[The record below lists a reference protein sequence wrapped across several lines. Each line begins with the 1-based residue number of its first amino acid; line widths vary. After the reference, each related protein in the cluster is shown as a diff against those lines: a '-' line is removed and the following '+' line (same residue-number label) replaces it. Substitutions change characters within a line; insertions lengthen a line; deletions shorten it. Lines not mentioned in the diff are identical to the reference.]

1 MERLFSVALATL
13 MGTLFA
19 VLGVQAQ
26 SAEKVPPI
34 KTVVLTTLATTT
46 TAMTETTTTTTTT
59 TTTPVALPANVPSD
73 QSKRCPKYE
82 TLFEQY
88 GLPVQIFSYIA
99 WRESRCNP
107 KAINAKWDANGNMT
121 YHLNKNKTWDTGL
134 LQVNSSWIR
143 SVRAVCG
150 VDTGSTR
157 GDLQALTDPE
167 CNVRFAKWIMDNTTG
182 GLANWRM

>member
-26 SAEKVPPI
+26 SIEEATLPTQLVE
-34 KTVVLTTLATTT
+34 LTALVTTT
-46 TAMTETTTTTTTT
+46 TAMTTTTTTI
-59 TTTPVALPANVPSD
+59 ALPATVPSD
-73 QSKRCPKYE
+73 KSKRCPKYE
-82 TLFEQY
+82 TLFAQY

-99 WRESRCNP
+99 WRESGCNP

-121 YHLNKNKTWDTGL
+121 YHLNNNGTWDTGL

-143 SVRAVCG
+143 SVRKVCG
-150 VDTGSTR
+150 VNTGSAR
-157 GDLQALTDPE
+157 GDLQALTDPD

-182 GLANWRM
+182 GLSNWNM

>member
-26 SAEKVPPI
+26 SIEKTPPPT
-34 KTVVLTTLATTT
+34 KVVALTTLATTT
-46 TAMTETTTTTTTT
+46 TAMTTTTTTI
-59 TTTPVALPANVPSD
+59 ALPANVPSD
-73 QSKRCPKYE
+73 QSMRCPKYE
-82 TLFEQY
+82 TLFAQY

-99 WRESRCNP
+99 WRESHCNP
-107 KAINAKWDANGNMT
+107 LAINAKWDANGNMISS
-121 YHLNKNKTWDTGL
+121 LNSNETWDTGL
-134 LQVNSSWIR
+134 LQINSSWIR
-143 SVRAVCG
+143 SVRKVCG
-150 VDTGSTR
+150 VNTGSTR

>member
-13 MGTLFA
+13 TGTLFA
-19 VLGVQAQ
+19 ILGVQAQ
-26 SAEKVPPI
+26 SIEKTPPPI
-34 KTVVLTTLATTT
+34 KVVALTTLATTT
-46 TAMTETTTTTTTT
+46 TVMPATTTTTTTI
-59 TTTPVALPANVPSD
+59 ALPANVPSD

-82 TLFEQY
+82 TLFAQY
-88 GLPVQIFSYIA
+88 ELPVQIFSYIA
-99 WRESRCNP
+99 WRESGCNP

-121 YHLNKNKTWDTGL
+121 YHLNRNKTWDTGL

-150 VDTGSTR
+150 VNTDNPR
-157 GDLQALTDPE
+157 ADLRALTDPD

-182 GLANWRM
+182 GLANWNM